1 MQTPHLTLQ
10 LLDGKLL
17 ALNFVYEGTYLYV
30 ELYNSCIVLTPSAC
44 AALLFACAVEVGF
57 TKYAP
62 EVIRI
67 TVPRMFGPALPAAR
81 TIF

>member
-1 MQTPHLTLQ
+1 MQAPHLILQ
-10 LLDGKLL
+10 VLDGKLL

-30 ELYNSCIVLTPSAC
+30 ELYNSSILLTPSVC

-57 TKYAP
+57 TIYAP
-62 EVIRI
+62 EVIRL
-67 TVPRMFGPALPAAR
+67 TVLRTFGPALPAAR